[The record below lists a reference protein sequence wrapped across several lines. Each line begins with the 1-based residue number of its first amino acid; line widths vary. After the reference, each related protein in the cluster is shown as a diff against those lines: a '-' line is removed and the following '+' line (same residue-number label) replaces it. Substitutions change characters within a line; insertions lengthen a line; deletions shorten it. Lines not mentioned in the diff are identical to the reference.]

1 MNDNLKPTYVP
12 IKSPRAFEH
21 ICDQIRAQLASGAL
35 KPGNKLPPERELAV
49 QFGVSRNVLREAL
62 RSLEIAGL
70 IELKKGGNGGSFI
83 RGGNPNQVSRAL
95 QDMLYAGT
103 FSYSDFTEGR
113 ALILEGTIKLAC
125 ERATEEDLKA
135 LEENV
140 RLTEEYTLA
149 QDFDKRFDTAREFY
163 RILALSTKN
172 QFVVVT
178 SDALEKIFDEFLKSI
193 PHRPQLHESLIASRK
208 RIIKHLRARDATKAT
223 REMTTYLVGLKQHIV
238 SMKAK
243 G

>member
-1 MNDNLKPTYVP
+1 MNDSLIPTYVP

-35 KPGNKLPPERELAV
+35 KPGNKLPPERELAA

-70 IELKKGGNGGSFI
+70 IELKKGGSGGSFI

-103 FSYSDFTEGR
+103 ISLSDFTEGR
-113 ALILEGTIKLAC
+113 TLILEGTIKLAC
-125 ERATEEDLKA
+125 ERATEEDFKA

-140 RLTEEYTLA
+140 QLTEEFTRA
-149 QDFDKRFDTAREFY
+149 QDFDRRFDVARKFY
-163 RILALSTKN
+163 RILAESTKN
-172 QFVVVT
+172 QFLVVT
-178 SDALEKIFDEFLKSI
+178 SDAMAKIFEEFLKST
-193 PHRPQLHESLIASRK
+193 PHRPQLHESLIGSR
-208 RIIKHLRARDATKAT
+208 RRFIKYLRARDAAKAT
-223 REMTTYLVGLKQHIV
+223 REMTTYMVGLYQHIV
-238 SMKAK
+238 SMKA
-243 G
+243 GE